1 MQGKNFQLDIAPLLS
16 IPIKIG
22 IKEIESK
29 IISVVDKI
37 HSLKKLVERT
47 EELENKLDELIY
59 DLRELVNLVKK
70 PIIFQTHVRPNII
83 FNDDKLKIVNR
94 EIIYNACK
102 QIEKEFDN
110 IVVYDPSEIIKTHGI
125 SNMINKNELKN

>member
-59 DLRELVNLVKK
+59 DLYEL
-70 PIIFQTHVRPNII
+70 T
-83 FNDDKLKIVNR
+83 
-94 EIIYNACK
+94 EE
-102 QIEKEFDN
+102 EKE
-110 IVVYDPSEIIKTHGI
+110 VVRNFGK
-125 SNMINKNELKN
+125 